1 MTTEKETTIEPEQ
14 QVPSEAPG
22 TQAEGQT
29 AETQAGE
36 EAADVRPVFIQFGVE
51 GARHDGTA
59 DVAAAARK
67 GLDVPVRV
75 CAVKVI

>member
-36 EAADVRPVFIQFGVE
+36 EAAAEQP
-51 GARHDGTA
+51 A
-59 DVAAAARK
+59 DPLAELQQKYDELNDRYLRMAAEYDNFRNPT
-67 GLDVPVRV
+67 LTP
-75 CAVKVI
+75 I